1 MFDPASHTD
10 TRLLP
15 VVDALPELRRALS
28 SAGSAVLVAPPG
40 AGKTTLVPLS
50 LLGEE
55 WLAGGRMVMLEPR
68 RLAVRAAADRMAR
81 LLGEGGAGGRVGYRI
96 RGETRVGPGT
106 VIEVVTEGVLT
117 RMLHS
122 DPSLAGVGLVV
133 FDEFHERSVHADLGL
148 ALALHSRS
156 LLRPDLR
163 VLVMSA
169 TLDADPVAALLGGAP
184 VVRSEGRSYP
194 VETRW
199 RRQAVEGWIEPAVAS
214 AVVRAL
220 EETEGDVLA
229 FLPGAGEIRRTARA
243 LSGAVLPAGTE
254 IRPLFG
260 DLTRADQDAA
270 IAPGRPGRRKVV
282 LATSIAET
290 SLTIEGVRVVVDSG
304 LMRVPRFDP
313 GTGMSRLETM
323 RVTRDSADQRRGRAG
338 RTAPG
343 VCYRLWT
350 REEDRGLVL
359 HRRPEILDADLAPLA
374 LDLSAWGAGPEELP
388 WLDAPPTAGI
398 AGARELLVELEALDA
413 SGAITGHGRALAEL
427 GVHPRLAHMLIRGR
441 ELGLGDLACDIA
453 ALLAERDPLRAEGR
467 SPDAD
472 LRVRVELLRRAASGA
487 ATQPGTVQGQSV
499 DRRALRQVAREAAR
513 LKRGLGAALG
523 GDRGRGPA
531 LAEQTGI
538 LSAFAYP
545 DRIAR
550 RREGERGRFLLRN
563 GRGARFAEPQPLE
576 GADWIVAIE
585 VEGHGADAR
594 IFRAAPV
601 SQADIEAHFA
611 ARIEEVS
618 EVYWAADAGRVIAR
632 RRRTLGA
639 LTLGAAPLAD
649 PDPAAVAT
657 AVVGGVREAGI
668 EVLPWTAETR
678 QLRERLEFLH
688 QLDPDAWP
696 ASSGAALETTLE
708 EWLLPFLP
716 GVRRLTDLRRVD
728 LAAALLARLP
738 WERRSRL
745 DDLAPT
751 HLGVPS
757 GSNVRIDYSDP
768 EAPALAVR
776 LQEVFGLERTPSVG
790 GGRVPLTMKL
800 LSPAQR
806 PVQVTRDLASFW
818 EDAYFEVRKE
828 LRGRYPKHHW
838 PEDPRS
844 AQPTRRTRPR
854 G

>member
-1 MFDPASHTD
+1 MFDPSRHAD
-10 TRLLP
+10 TRFLP
-15 VVDALPELRRALS
+15 VVETLPELRRALS

-40 AGKTTLVPLS
+40 AGKTTLVPLA

-55 WLAGGRMVMLEPR
+55 WLGGGRMVMLEPR

-96 RGETRVGPGT
+96 RGETRVGPET
-106 VIEVVTEGVLT
+106 AIEVVTEGILT

-122 DPSLAGVGLVV
+122 DPSLAGVGLLV

-169 TLDADPVAALLGGAP
+169 TLDADPVAALLGGVP
-184 VVRSEGRSYP
+184 VVRSEGRSHP

-199 RRQAVEGWIEPAVAS
+199 RRQGVEGWIEPAVAS

-243 LSGAVLPAGTE
+243 LSGARLPAGTE

-260 DLTRADQDAA
+260 ELTRADQDAA
-270 IAPGRPGRRKVV
+270 IAPAAAGRRKVV

-313 GTGMSRLETM
+313 GTGMGRLETV
-323 RVTRDSADQRRGRAG
+323 RVTRDAADQRRGRAG

-343 VCYRLWT
+343 TCYRLWT
-350 REEDRGLVL
+350 RAEDRGLVP
-359 HRRPEILDADLAPLA
+359 HRRPEILDADLTPLA
-374 LDLSAWGAGPEELP
+374 LDLSAWGAGPEELR
-388 WLDAPPTAGI
+388 WLDPPPTAGI

-441 ELGLGDLACDIA
+441 TLGLGDLACDVA
-453 ALLAERDPLRAEGR
+453 ALMAERDPLRAEGR

-472 LRVRVELLRRAASGA
+472 LRIRVELLHRAATGA

-499 DRRALRQVAREAAR
+499 DRGALRQVAREAER
-513 LKRGLGAALG
+513 LRRGLGVSQ
-523 GDRGRGPA
+523 GDRRREPA
-531 LAEQTGI
+531 PVDQTGI
-538 LSAFAYP
+538 LAALAYP

-550 RREGERGRFLLRN
+550 RREGERGRFLLQN

-611 ARIEEVS
+611 ARIAEVE

-639 LTLGAAPLAD
+639 LTLGEAPLAD
-649 PDPAAVAT
+649 PDAAAVAT
-657 AVVGGVREAGI
+657 AVIAGIREAGI
-668 EVLPWTAETR
+668 EALPWTAETR

-688 QLDPDAWP
+688 RLDPDAWP
-696 ASSGAALETTLE
+696 ASSGPALEGTLE
-708 EWLLPFLP
+708 EWLLPFLA

-738 WERRSRL
+738 WERRGRL

-751 HLGVPS
+751 HLAVPS

-776 LQEVFGLERTPSVG
+776 LQEVFGLDRTPSVG
-790 GGRVPLTMKL
+790 GGRIPLTMKL

-844 AQPTRRTRPR
+844 AEPTRRTRPR
-854 G
+854 S